1 MRPCFIH
8 KYFVGNTLP
17 EAPEL
22 PRKQARF
29 LSPVGVF
36 AARATL
42 YTAPVYTAPPERRGV
57 FSNTGPS
64 RFDPKHLGARLGNI
78 DPTGPLWHGALGE
91 VDPFSLLKI
100 MSSSVLAIVSMMLP
114 AEGASA
120 HLCEDAIGG
129 LRALSLAHQAIEQGE
144 LDDAVVLSFDDLSSP
159 LSLAEIASQSVVPS
173 SYSVAVVHLSCDQ
186 RAATHQ
192 LRAIEVLPHSPRPEE
207 RAALTPRRQRVG
219 GAEGLALFLTM
230 LPQAKTQI
238 TVEVSSSKANISV
251 TLTSTASS

>member
-8 KYFVGNTLP
+8 RYFVGNTLP

-29 LSPVGVF
+29 LSPVGVLAVR
-36 AARATL
+36 AAL
-42 YTAPVYTAPPERRGV
+42 YTAPSYTSSPERRGV

-78 DPTGPLWHGALGE
+78 DPTGPLWRGALGE

-114 AEGASA
+114 AEGPSA

-129 LRALSLAHQAIEQGE
+129 LRALSLAQQAIEQGE
-144 LDDAVVLSFDDLSSP
+144 LDDAVVLAFDDLSSP
-159 LSLAEIASQSVVPS
+159 LSLAELASQAVVPS
-173 SYSVAVVHLSCDQ
+173 AYGVAAVHLSCEDK
-186 RAATHQ
+186 AATHQ
-192 LRAIEVLPHSPRPEE
+192 LKKIDISPHGHG
-207 RAALTPRRQRVG
+207 RVG
-219 GAEGLALFLTM
+219 GAEGLALLLLSLQT
-230 LPQAKTQI
+230 PQAELKL
-238 TVEVSSSKANISV
+238 EVFSGAARV
-251 TLTSTASS
+251 VVVPL